1 MDKIEGTNDPFGRL
15 GGENHFQ
22 IVLKTHKPDYK
33 TTDAAGSTLL
43 FPVDVSSY
51 AKEVKKVQ
59 ESDLSTEEKKLKID
73 QIINRYEDFIDL
85 SKYHDAKDK
94 YSVLEAEYEA
104 VTGMGFSGSLESLV
118 LWKAEQIKKEAK
130 ETKEELLEL
139 HRQQYEYWVTS
150 QYEEEMEDMSDMFY
164 SSKLGWM
171 DEATVKLRFEE
182 SDIYKDFVASE
193 APHTGRFYSS
203 KFGFIENQEELQSL
217 FEKSKYFVEKYNYEG
232 GEEQMQMMK
241 DAWIKDNGIEVYNK
255 DDYSGLPLKKEG
267 ETEDEYNRRLLKIDP
282 SGELSWKYYELL
294 EKGIQRHEKTSSTI
308 YTEITTKELF
318 DKKPDY
324 NSVYDA
330 WLYDNVVL
338 TPDQIKESKKREN
351 WSNVIQFEYLA
362 RYVDIALDSEKDKI
376 DFLWNFFMEFG
387 KDIKPTTL

>member
-1 MDKIEGTNDPFGRL
+1 MTKIKSPLKHEGNSVHNDFHKKYNAGKLGKQGKIWVANAHENVPIEEMGVDMLEVDLSKLDSKDKEIVDKKDTQESNIEVVIPTHEEMLENMPAHIRKQMDYKIEQATIRANHDKIKQQNIKTNGAINVGFGSTPADHVRADSDPSIQTISLTEEDYIVKYSDGGFDYSTSVDEALAHNLHMDKIEGTNDPFGRL

-130 ETKEELLEL
+130 ETKEELL
-139 HRQQYEYWVTS
+139 
-150 QYEEEMEDMSDMFY
+150 
-164 SSKLGWM
+164 
-171 DEATVKLRFEE
+171 
-182 SDIYKDFVASE
+182 
-193 APHTGRFYSS
+193 
-203 KFGFIENQEELQSL
+203 
-217 FEKSKYFVEKYNYEG
+217 
-232 GEEQMQMMK
+232 
-241 DAWIKDNGIEVYNK
+241 
-255 DDYSGLPLKKEG
+255 
-267 ETEDEYNRRLLKIDP
+267 
-282 SGELSWKYYELL
+282 
-294 EKGIQRHEKTSSTI
+294 
-308 YTEITTKELF
+308 
-318 DKKPDY
+318 
-324 NSVYDA
+324 
-330 WLYDNVVL
+330 
-338 TPDQIKESKKREN
+338 
-351 WSNVIQFEYLA
+351 
-362 RYVDIALDSEKDKI
+362 
-376 DFLWNFFMEFG
+376 
-387 KDIKPTTL
+387 